1 MKGGR
6 NKMKKKVYAALAV
19 VATLGVGSLTWNYLP
34 TEAKEASVGLFQP
47 AKEDNGK
54 SAEADSKSAPEG
66 QKEAKVVSEDQG
78 GDKEATQ
85 TSRTKKSA
93 RVVEDNSPQEETDKA
108 QAKSASSKQALADQ
122 ADAPQ
127 ASQAETTTKE
137 PASKTPVTIT
147 DPVQARQIIIDV
159 MGLDAHALDG
169 YTDEQILESVAA
181 AEELGSDPG
190 YSYRYLQE
198 HFGK

>member
-1 MKGGR
+1 MVSQLKLTV
-6 NKMKKKVYAALAV
+6 NLLQKVKKKLKWFPKTKEEIKKRRKQAV
-19 VATLGVGSLTWNYLP
+19 
-34 TEAKEASVGLFQP
+34 Q
-47 AKEDNGK
+47 
-54 SAEADSKSAPEG
+54 
-66 QKEAKVVSEDQG
+66 
-78 GDKEATQ
+78 
-85 TSRTKKSA
+85 KKSA

-122 ADAPQ
+122 AEAPQ

>member
-1 MKGGR
+1 
-6 NKMKKKVYAALAV
+6 MKKKVYAGLAL
-19 VATLGVGSLTWNYLP
+19 VAALGVGSLTWNYLP

-54 SAEADSKSAPEG
+54 SAEAESKAATEG
-66 QKEAKVVSEDQG
+66 QKKAQVVSDSQAEDQASQKTG
-78 GDKEATQ
+78 A
-85 TSRTKKSA
+85 KKSA
-93 RVVEDNSPQEETDKA
+93 RLVEDNSPQEETEKA
-108 QAKSASSKQALADQ
+108 QAKSGSASPAADQ
-122 ADAPQ
+122 AQD
-127 ASQAETTTKE
+127 SQAGQAEFTTKT
-137 PASKTPVTIT
+137 PASKTPVTVT
-147 DPVQARQIIIDV
+147 DANQARQAIIDV
-159 MGLDAHALDG
+159 VGLDAHALDA